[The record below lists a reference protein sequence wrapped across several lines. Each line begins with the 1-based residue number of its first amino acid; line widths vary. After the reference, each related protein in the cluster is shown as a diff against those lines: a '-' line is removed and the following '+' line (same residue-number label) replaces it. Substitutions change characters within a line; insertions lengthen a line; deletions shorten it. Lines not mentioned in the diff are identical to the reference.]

1 MKLFLNSRLFALS
14 LLFLLAVPLSVS
26 SENKV
31 IDIEERV
38 YFSPEK
44 ELKIVQVAKEICS
57 EYAPDFDLTGLTPVI
72 YAFGFE
78 HPCPFWGNRKMVSVK
93 FMKDSTDFME
103 SNRLNPK
110 TKEFE
115 KCRRPKSIIHAEVFP
130 DTMEPAG
137 IGQYYGTL
145 FIPSYQEFRQK
156 NPGYRVVKTETPEY
170 INNLR
175 NVNEVAKEE
184 LEKQGYK
191 VTIGKVGN

>member
-1 MKLFLNSRLFALS
+1 M
-14 LLFLLAVPLSVS
+14 
-26 SENKV
+26 
-31 IDIEERV
+31 
-38 YFSPEK
+38 
-44 ELKIVQVAKEICS
+44 
-57 EYAPDFDLTGLTPVI
+57 
-72 YAFGFE
+72 
-78 HPCPFWGNRKMVSVK
+78 
-93 FMKDSTDFME
+93 STDFKKRNVFFSPPDMTE
-103 SNRLNPK
+103 TETRLVVEAIMSGWITTGPK

-191 VTIGKVGN
+191 VTIGKVGK